1 MPTILTDEQKNYV
14 FMLLAGGMLP
24 ANEIRMFLARS
35 GWSLDQIDAGVVY
48 SQDEQLLSMLA
59 SLQPVAEPVVSQP
72 AATSIVI
79 TNTVPGTVAADLTQ
93 VTSSVQAP
101 QTAQPVADRYRESA
115 DTAEADFG
123 KLVQSNPG
131 LSTKIHE
138 MRTSNMVVPSNMQ
151 MPQTASNVLVQNPVR
166 TMPPGPKKSFARGIL
181 VFIAWFLLLVLVAL
195 VAGILGFMYYTG
207 SGVFE
212 NIEYS
217 KILPRI

>member
-24 ANEIRMFLARS
+24 SNEIRMFLARS

-59 SLQPVAEPVVSQP
+59 SLQPVAEPVISQP

-79 TNTVPGTVAADLTQ
+79 TNTAPVAVDADLAQ
-93 VTSSVQAP
+93 VTSVQAA
-101 QTAQPVADRYRESA
+101 QTVQPVVDRYRESA

-131 LSTKIHE
+131 LSAKMPE

-151 MPQTASNVLVQNPVR
+151 MPQTASNVLAQNPVR
-166 TMPPGPKKSFARGIL
+166 TMPPRPKKSFARGIL
-181 VFIAWFLLLVLVAL
+181 VFIVWFLLLVLVAL
-195 VAGILGFMYYTG
+195 VAGILGYMYYTG

-212 NIEYS
+212 NVEYS